1 MLPYCSCA
9 LTIALLRG
17 LGCGVTVPWCIPWG
31 ARPPPHWTVLLLQLS
46 ASLSLQQW
54 EQEVQSFHCWCRVET
69 HAMGK
74 DWLQTQALFG
84 PNTGQCPVHSVRA
97 GLLTA
102 AWHPPVHG
110 DFLLLRNASSLGE
123 ILLRKVA
130 WMEYYKKDVY
140 SNLKYA
146 QIIHRGSNHPFSLP
160 PRKKCKSHLLNKAGS
175 EDDKI
180 LTFLKCYWRKNV
192 TSMHNCITLLSVIFY
207 QSKKC
212 YTWIWGQTCLIR
224 F

>member
-1 MLPYCSCA
+1 M
-9 LTIALLRG
+9 
-17 LGCGVTVPWCIPWG
+17 W
-31 ARPPPHWTVLLLQLS
+31 LLLGASPEVHSLLHIGQASSCNFQLPCPCS
-46 ASLSLQQW
+46 SRNRRYRGFTADVGCRAMQW
-54 EQEVQSFHCWCRVET
+54 ERIGWKLRSCLVS
-69 HAMGK
+69 
-74 DWLQTQALFG
+74 
-84 PNTGQCPVHSVRA
+84 GQCPVHCFRA
-97 GLLTA
+97 GLLTT
-102 AWHPPVHG
+102 AWHPPVRG
-110 DFLLLRNASSLGE
+110 DFLMLRNAFSLRE
-123 ILLRKVA
+123 ILLRKDA

-140 SNLKYA
+140 SYLKYA

-160 PRKKCKSHLLNKAGS
+160 PRKRCKSHLLNKAGS

-192 TSMHNCITLLSVIFY
+192 TSMHNCITLLPVIFY

>member
-1 MLPYCSCA
+1 MHQWQLCWEGWAVVWP
-9 LTIALLRG
+9 LL
-17 LGCGVTVPWCIPWG
+17 G
-31 ARPPPHWTVLLLQLS
+31 ASP
-46 ASLSLQQW
+46 
-54 EQEVQSFHCWCRVET
+54 EVQSLLHTEQSFSCNFQLHCPCSSGNRRYSSFTADVGWRPMQWERIGWNLRPCLVS
-69 HAMGK
+69 
-74 DWLQTQALFG
+74 
-84 PNTGQCPVHSVRA
+84 GQCPVHSVRV
-97 GLLTA
+97 GLFTT
-102 AWHPPVHG
+102 AWHPPVHEH
-110 DFLLLRNASSLGE
+110 FLLLRNASSLGE

-180 LTFLKCYWRKNV
+180 LTFLKCYWRRNV